1 MTRREIVK
9 SSAWAGILL
18 TSSIGSLF
26 QDFMGQEGY
35 MRLVREHW
43 ILGLFGTH
51 CPLGGYFCRDGSLH
65 VFQVRNDGHRVVK
78 FGARSLSMGG
88 LLGPILKAA

>member
-43 ILGLFGTH
+43 I
-51 CPLGGYFCRDGSLH
+51 PWVYS
-65 VFQVRNDGHRVVK
+65 VPI
-78 FGARSLSMGG
+78 A
-88 LLGPILKAA
+88 LLGVIFAVMVLFMCFKSEMTDTE

>member
-43 ILGLFGTH
+43 I
-51 CPLGGYFCRDGSLH
+51 PWVYS
-65 VFQVRNDGHRVVK
+65 VPI
-78 FGARSLSMGG
+78 A
-88 LLGPILKAA
+88 LLGVLFAALALIGCFKSEMTDTE